1 MDLPLSPEVK
11 PKASFS
17 FSVQNLLTPTEPKS
31 ETTPETAQPSS
42 IAPSAEDL
50 LKLPL
55 TASILPS
62 ATEPSLLCTTES
74 SLPCTTEEL
83 IKPVAFPA
91 ASLPTTMCSPFA
103 NVSNFT
109 NPMFLAAMAMYG
121 NSTDPSAMMMLQN
134 FTRSATTTAGREASP
149 PGSSTSSSS
158 PQCSSTS
165 FSNWLNINDSPTS
178 SNSDEHRISPTAL
191 SKCMLRKHKSN
202 RKPRTPFST
211 QQLMSLER
219 KFQHKQYL
227 SIAERAEFS
236 NSLQLTETQVK
247 IWFQNRR
254 AKNKR
259 LQEAAIERTQMAQ
272 LAAVAANS
280 NFNFPCPQ
288 PQW

>member
-1 MDLPLSPEVK
+1 MAASPSSSEAK
-11 PKASFS
+11 SKSAFA
-17 FSVQNLLTPTEPKS
+17 FSVQSLLSPSAPKTEPLES
-31 ETTPETAQPSS
+31 LLPTPDST
-42 IAPSAEDL
+42 
-50 LKLPL
+50 
-55 TASILPS
+55 LPS
-62 ATEPSLLCTTES
+62 PS
-74 SLPCTTEEL
+74 EEL
-83 IKPVAFPA
+83 FKPVAFPSA
-91 ASLPTTMCSPFA
+91 PITPTTSLPNPLAFSGVPTSLA
-103 NVSNFT
+103 
-109 NPMFLAAMAMYG
+109 NPMLLAAMAMYG
-121 NSTDPSAMMMLQN
+121 NHSDPAAMMMLQN
-134 FTRSATTTAGREASP
+134 FARGSAASAREGSP
-149 PGSSTSSSS
+149 QGSSTSSSS
-158 PQCSSTS
+158 PQCANSSFNT
-165 FSNWLNINDSPTS
+165 WLTINDSPTS

-211 QQLMSLER
+211 QQLMALER

-280 NFNFPCPQ
+280 NFNFSCPQ